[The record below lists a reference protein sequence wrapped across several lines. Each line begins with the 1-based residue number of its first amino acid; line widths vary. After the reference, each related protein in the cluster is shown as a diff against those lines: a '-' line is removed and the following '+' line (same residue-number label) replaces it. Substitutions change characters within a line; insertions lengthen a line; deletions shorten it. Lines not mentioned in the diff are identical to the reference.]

1 MMKRKSQKWFA
12 VLTAMVVMAV
22 AAFTV
27 SVGNKSNKAEAA
39 VIGQGAYVFT
49 ASYISLTSFDT
60 VSRASFASLSDEFG
74 TTAFSVSEFSLDFQS
89 PAQQYSGSYIT
100 FSSPVTYLRL
110 TSSLVYFLYS
120 SSVSNYSYFSALA
133 NARSVT
139 FSFTCIPSGYVSPV
153 SFVFTLTTPY
163 RLAVSSGSGDAD
175 QIISEYK
182 KTTEFEQDVKASTW
196 YTQLET
202 ERDNLA
208 SQVTSLTT
216 QVTSLTSQVETLTA
230 QVSDLETQ
238 VGTLTADKTSLQ
250 TQVGTLTREKE
261 TLETQLQTALVAYA
275 DLEEQYNSLL
285 ESQIPV
291 SDYEA
296 LLREKQ
302 GLERQVTVLQENVQ
316 TLNARIVTLTNQV
329 NTAEQTGYDRG
340 YEEGHDSGYTEGY
353 GEGIT
358 ASQGQSLATWDG
370 FFPSLFGSIAGFFVT
385 VLGGTTIF
393 GFSLWQL
400 LLSVLAV
407 IAIVAI
413 LKVVIR

>member
-39 VIGQGAYVFT
+39 VVGQGAYVFT
-49 ASYISLTSFDT
+49 ASYLSLSSFDT
-60 VSRASFASLSDEFG
+60 VSQASFASLSDEFG

-110 TSSLVYFLYS
+110 TSSLVYFLYGS
-120 SSVSNYSYFSALA
+120 SPTNYSYFSALA

-139 FSFTCIPSGYVSPV
+139 FSFTCIPSGYVSAV
-153 SFVFTLTTPY
+153 SSVFTLTTPY
-163 RLAVSSGSGDAD
+163 RLSVSSGSGDAD

-182 KTTEFEQDVKASTW
+182 KTTEFEHDVKASRW
-196 YTQLET
+196 YTQLQT
-202 ERDNLA
+202 ERDNLS

-230 QVSDLETQ
+230 RVSDLETQ
-238 VGTLTADKTSLQ
+238 VETLTADKTSLQ
-250 TQVGTLTREKE
+250 TQVRTLTSEKE
-261 TLETQLQTALVAYA
+261 TLVTQLLSIKTAYD
-275 DLEEQYNSLL
+275 DLEEQYNALL
-285 ESQIPV
+285 ESQVPV

-296 LLREKQ
+296 LLKEKRQ
-302 GLERQVTVLQENVQ
+302 LEAQITSLQSTVT
-316 TLNARIVTLTNQV
+316 TLNARITTLTEQV
-329 NTAEQTGYDRG
+329 GTAEQTGYDRG
-340 YEEGHDSGYTEGY
+340 YDEGLDAGYTEGY
-353 GEGIT
+353 GKGLT

-407 IAIVAI
+407 IAIVFIVKAI
-413 LKVVIR
+413 RG

>member
-1 MMKRKSQKWFA
+1 MSKNYQTDENGVK
-12 VLTAMVVMAV
+12 LTEDGEVVATQPEEQTEEETKQAQSVRTEV
-22 AAFTV
+22 ATC
-27 SVGNKSNKAEAA
+27 
-39 VIGQGAYVFT
+39 IG
-49 ASYISLTSFDT
+49 
-60 VSRASFASLSDEFG
+60 FASLSDEFG

-110 TSSLVYFLYS
+110 TSSLVYFLYGS
-120 SSVSNYSYFSALA
+120 SSTNYSYFSALA

-139 FSFTCIPSGYVSPV
+139 FSFTCVPSGYASAV
-153 SFVFTLTTPY
+153 SFVFTLTTSY
-163 RLAVSSGSGDAD
+163 RVAVSSGSGDAD

-196 YTQLET
+196 YTQLQT
-202 ERDNLA
+202 ERDNLS

-216 QVTSLTSQVETLTA
+216 QVTNLSSQVETLTA
-230 QVSDLETQ
+230 QVSELETQ
-238 VGTLTADKTSLQ
+238 VTTLTADKTSLQ

-302 GLERQVTVLQENVQ
+302 GLERQVTALQENVQ
-316 TLNARIVTLTNQV
+316 TLNEYLYYVR
-329 NTAEQTGYDRG
+329 
-340 YEEGHDSGYTEGY
+340 
-353 GEGIT
+353 
-358 ASQGQSLATWDG
+358 
-370 FFPSLFGSIAGFFVT
+370 
-385 VLGGTTIF
+385 
-393 GFSLWQL
+393 
-400 LLSVLAV
+400 
-407 IAIVAI
+407 
-413 LKVVIR
+413 